1 MNILNYAMNLTKSQI
16 LLLIINIIT
25 IMNLKKLNYNLKD
38 KKTKFIKRLCYYLSL
53 KGQLKK
59 IENTEYVFQLETNRQ
74 EHYLIKEIGNRRQ
87 NY

>member
-1 MNILNYAMNLTKSQI
+1 MNILNYTMNLTKSQI

>member
-38 KKTKFIKRLCYYLSL
+38 KKTQFIKRLCYYLSL